1 MNHTKKEYIIYR
13 VNRSLETFDDAKILF
28 REKRW
33 NSCMNRLYYAAFY
46 AVNALL
52 FSIDINSKTH
62 NGVRRM
68 FGKEFIKTGKIDKE
82 YGKLYSNLFGS
93 RNEGD
98 YNDFIEFDEDSVSP
112 YINETEKFIEQIKSK
127 INYHEKA

>member
-28 REKRW
+28 RERRW
-33 NSCMNRLYYAAFY
+33 NSCMNRLYYSTFY
-46 AVNALL
+46 SVITLL
-52 FSIDINSKTH
+52 LSVDIEAKTH

-68 FGKEFIKTGKIDKE
+68 FSKEFIKTGKIDKE

-98 YNDFIEFDEDSVSP
+98 YNAFIVFDEKMVLP
-112 YINETEKFIEQIKSK
+112 LVTETEKFIEQIKSK